1 LIGLVSELVQYAP
14 YALIALIV
22 VLVLLKWPFAGL
34 LAMIA
39 LIPGEELTTFF
50 AGRTLIWILG
60 IAVLGAWALRALLA
74 EERIQIAKRPTLMAL
89 LWLMW
94 GLLSVFWAQDQAAA
108 LGRAV
113 TLAQLITLFCLIQ
126 VMITDNQRLRMLL
139 TAYFVVSVFFAL
151 LAIGTYIPA
160 DLKRAILT
168 EAQNPNALGRGL
180 GIGLLMTPY
189 LLGQLRSVRW
199 RIAAWL
205 GACALG
211 LAILLTGSRG
221 AWVGLVAAVGL
232 TWLLSRGKLLKLR
245 SALVVSIVVI
255 IGIAGLY
262 RVGVIDEWMV
272 QRVLTLPSVEAT
284 RGGSGRT
291 DIWAVGWEMVKS
303 NPLIGV
309 GLQNFPTRF
318 EDYIDVASLRGA
330 YGVYPGR
337 DPHSIF
343 LSVQAELGI
352 IGLVVFLMFLWAI
365 FGNLSP
371 HRCDSRAILGILLLT
386 FMVFSGISGTILYR
400 KFFWFALGLAT
411 AIPIVITR
419 EEA

>member
-1 LIGLVSELVQYAP
+1 
-14 YALIALIV
+14 
-22 VLVLLKWPFAGL
+22 
-34 LAMIA
+34 
-39 LIPGEELTTFF
+39 
-50 AGRTLIWILG
+50 
-60 IAVLGAWALRALLA
+60 
-74 EERIQIAKRPTLMAL
+74 
-89 LWLMW
+89 
-94 GLLSVFWAQDQAAA
+94 
-108 LGRAV
+108 
-113 TLAQLITLFCLIQ
+113 
-126 VMITDNQRLRMLL
+126 
-139 TAYFVVSVFFAL
+139 
-151 LAIGTYIPA
+151 
-160 DLKRAILT
+160 
-168 EAQNPNALGRGL
+168 
-180 GIGLLMTPY
+180 
-189 LLGQLRSVRW
+189 
-199 RIAAWL
+199 
-205 GACALG
+205 
-211 LAILLTGSRG
+211 
-221 AWVGLVAAVGL
+221 VAAVGL

-291 DIWAVGWEMVKS
+291 GIWAVGWEVVKS

-330 YGVYPGR
+330 YGIYPGR

-343 LSVQAELGI
+343 LCVQAELGI

-365 FGNLSP
+365 FRNLSP
-371 HRCDSRAILGILLLT
+371 HRCDPRAILGILLLT

-411 AIPIVITR
+411 AIPIVITS
-419 EEA
+419 EET

>member
-50 AGRTLIWILG
+50 AGRTSIWILG
-60 IAVLGAWALRALLA
+60 IAVLGAWALRASLA

-151 LAIGTYIPA
+151 LAIGTYMPA

-189 LLGQLRSVRW
+189 LLRQLRSVRW

-245 SALVVSIVVI
+245 SALVASIVII

-365 FGNLSP
+365 FWNLSP
-371 HRCDSRAILGILLLT
+371 HRGDSRAILGILLLT
-386 FMVFSGISGTILYR
+386 FMVFSGIPATILYR
-400 KFFWFALGLAT
+400 KFFWFVLGLAT

-419 EEA
+419 EET